1 MANQNNNKGGQQQ
14 DVNQLLK
21 VRREKLQNLQ
31 EAGKD
36 PFQITKYNVTHH
48 SSDVKELYNA
58 HEAEILGDRKAP
70 DVEGLD
76 DAAKREVIN
85 NDYNERRE
93 IMDAKPIEVSIAGRM
108 MFKRVMGKASF
119 CNIQDLKGN
128 IQVYVARDNVGE
140 DSYADFKKSDIGD
153 IYGVKGFAF
162 RTKTGEISIHA
173 EEITLLSKSLQI
185 LPEKFHGLTDTDTR
199 YRQRYVDL
207 IMNQESKEVFIKRSQ
222 ILKEI
227 RNFLAGRDFMEVE
240 TPMLVSNAG
249 GAAARPF
256 ETHYNAL
263 NEDVKLRISLELY
276 LKRLIVGGLE
286 RVYEIGRVFRNEGVD
301 TRHNPEF
308 TLMELYQAYTDY
320 EGMMELTESMFRY
333 LAEKVCGSTKISYNG
348 VEIDLGK
355 PFARMTMIDA
365 IKKYA
370 GVDFDQ
376 VPDDAAAKKLADEHH
391 IEYEERHKKGDIV
404 NLFFEEYCEKELI
417 QPTFIMDHPIEISP
431 LTKKKP
437 SDPTKV
443 ERFELFCNT
452 WEMCNAYSE
461 LNDPIDQ
468 RERFAAQDANA
479 AAGDDEAEHTDED
492 FLNALEI
499 GMPPTGGIGYG
510 IDRLVMLLTDSQA
523 IRDVLL
529 FPTMKSLD
537 GVNKKNDVNNT
548 ASEAPEKNV
557 KTESEKIDF
566 SNVKIE
572 PIFEEMVDFDTFSK
586 SDFRAVKI
594 LACEAVPKSK
604 KLLKFTLD
612 DGERKDRVILSGIH
626 EYYEPEELV
635 GKTAIAIVNLPPR
648 KMMGIDSEGMLISA
662 VHEEDGHEGLNLLM
676 VDDHIPA
683 GAKLY

>member
-1 MANQNNNKGGQQQ
+1 MGEQKNQKTQ

-21 VRREKLQNLQ
+21 IRRDKLAELQ
-31 EAGKD
+31 ADGKD
-36 PFQITKYNVTHH
+36 PFQITKFDVTHH
-48 SSDVKELYNA
+48 SQEVKDQFEDL
-58 HEAEILGDRKAP
+58 
-70 DVEGLD
+70 EGKSVVL
-76 DAAKREVIN
+76 
-85 NDYNERRE
+85 
-93 IMDAKPIEVSIAGRM
+93 AGRM
-108 MFKRVMGKASF
+108 MSKRVMGKASF
-119 CNIQDLKGN
+119 CNIQDLQGN
-128 IQVYVARDNVGE
+128 IQSYVARDSIGE
-140 DSYADFKKSDIGD
+140 EEYKAFKKMDIGD
-153 IYGVKGFAF
+153 IVGLEGEVFK
-162 RTKTGEISIHA
+162 TKTGEISIHA
-173 EEITLLSKSLQI
+173 SKVTLLSKSLQI
-185 LPEKFHGLTDTDTR
+185 LPEKFHGLTNTDIR

-207 IMNQESKEVFIKRSQ
+207 IMNADVKDTFIKRSRIISAVRQ
-222 ILKEI
+222 YL
-227 RNFLAGRDFMEVE
+227 NGQGFLEVE

-256 ETHYNAL
+256 ETHFNAL
-263 NEDVKLRISLELY
+263 NEDLKLRISLELY
-276 LKRLIVGGLE
+276 LKRLIVGGME
-286 RVYEIGRVFRNEGVD
+286 RVYEIGRVFRNEGLD

-320 EGMMELTESMFRY
+320 HGMMDLTENMYRY
-333 LAEKVCGSTKISYNG
+333 VAQTVLGTTTISYNG
-348 VEIDLGK
+348 IEMDLGK
-355 PFARMTMIDA
+355 PFERITMVDA
-365 IKKYA
+365 VKKYS
-370 GVDFDQ
+370 GVDWNEIKDLEAAR
-376 VPDDAAAKKLADEHH
+376 AAAREHH
-391 IEYEERHKKGDIV
+391 IEYEERHKKGDIL
-404 NLFFEEYCEKELI
+404 NLFFEEFVEEHLI
-417 QPTFIMDHPIEISP
+417 QPTFVMDHPVEISP

-437 SDPTKV
+437 ENPEYV
-443 ERFELFCNT
+443 ERFEFFMNG
-452 WEMCNAYSE
+452 WEMANAYSE

-468 RERFAAQDANA
+468 RARFAAQEELFAQGDEEAN
-479 AAGDDEAEHTDED
+479 HTDED

-499 GMPPTGGIGYG
+499 GMPPTGGIGFG
-510 IDRLVMLLTDSQA
+510 IDRMCMLLTDSAA

-537 GVNKKNDVNNT
+537 ADKKANKT
-548 ASEAPEKNV
+548 SEAAPAVAEKV
-557 KTESEKIDF
+557 AEKVDF

-572 PIFEEMVDFDTFSK
+572 PIFEEMVDFDTFAK

-676 VDDHIPA
+676 VDDRIPA

>member
-1 MANQNNNKGGQQQ
+1 MAQQKQEQ
-14 DVNQLLK
+14 DLNQLLK
-21 VRREKLQNLQ
+21 VRRDKLADLQ
-31 EAGKD
+31 ANGKD
-36 PFQITKYNVTHH
+36 PFQITKFNQTHH
-48 SSDVKELYNA
+48 SMEVKSLYEA
-58 HEAEILGDRKAP
+58 HEAELLKDRAEV
-70 DVEGLD
+70 DVTGLD
-76 DAAKREVIN
+76 EEQAKEAVKK
-85 NDYNERRE
+85 DYEERRE
-93 IMDAKPIEVSIAGRM
+93 IMDASPIHVAIAGRM

-119 CNIQDLKGN
+119 CNIQDLQGN
-128 IQVYVARDNVGE
+128 IQVYVARDAIGA

-153 IYGVKGFAF
+153 IFGLEGFAF
-162 RTKTGEISIHA
+162 RTRTGEISIHA
-173 EEITLLSKSLQI
+173 ESMTLLSKSLQI
-185 LPEKFHGLTDTDTR
+185 LPEKFHGLTDTDMR

-207 IMNQESKEVFIKRSQ
+207 IMNQDSKNVFIKRSQ

-227 RNFLAGRDFMEVE
+227 RNFLADRDFMEVE
-240 TPMLVSNAG
+240 TPMLVANAG

-333 LAEKVCGSTKISYNG
+333 LAEKVCGSAKISYNG
-348 VEIDLGK
+348 IEIDLSK
-355 PFARMTMIDA
+355 PFERLTMNDA

-370 GVDFDQ
+370 GIDFDE
-376 VPDDAAAKKLADEHH
+376 VADDEAAKKLADEHH
-391 IEYEERHKKGDIV
+391 IEYEERHKKGDII

-437 SDPTKV
+437 SDPNKV
-443 ERFELFCNT
+443 ERFELFINT

-468 RERFAAQDANA
+468 RERFKAQDALA
-479 AAGDDEAEHTDED
+479 DAGDEEANHTDED

-529 FPTMKSLD
+529 FPTMKSL
-537 GVNKKNDVNNT
+537 NAKKGEGK
-548 ASEAPEKNV
+548 AEKAVENAAV
-557 KTESEKIDF
+557 AEEKVAEKIDF

-572 PIFEEMVDFDTFSK
+572 PLFEEMIDFDTFAK
-586 SDFRAVKI
+586 ADFRAVKI
-594 LACEAVPKSK
+594 LECEAVPKSK

-612 DGERKDRVILSGIH
+612 DGTDRKRTILSGIH
-626 EYYEPEELV
+626 EYYEPEDLI

-676 VDDHIPA
+676 VNDWIPA

>member
-1 MANQNNNKGGQQQ
+1 MGEQQKNTQ
-14 DVNQLLK
+14 EPDLNQLKK
-21 VRREKLQNLQ
+21 VRREKLADLQ
-31 EAGKD
+31 ANGQD
-36 PFQITKYNVTHH
+36 PFTITKYNQTHH
-48 SSDVKELYNA
+48 SQEIKDNFGEL
-58 HEAEILGDRKAP
+58 
-70 DVEGLD
+70 EG
-76 DAAKREVIN
+76 KQ
-85 NDYNERRE
+85 
-93 IMDAKPIEVSIAGRM
+93 VSVAGRM
-108 MFKRVMGKASF
+108 MSKRVMGKASF
-119 CNIQDLKGN
+119 CNLQDLQGN
-128 IQVYVARDNVGE
+128 IQSYVARDSVGE
-140 DSYADFKKSDIGD
+140 DVYKGFKKFDVGDVIG
-153 IYGVKGFAF
+153 IEGEVF

-173 EEITLLSKSLQI
+173 SNITLLSKSLQV
-185 LPEKFHGLTDTDTR
+185 LPEKFHGLTNTDLR

-207 IMNQESKEVFIKRSQ
+207 IMNPEVKDTFIKRSK
-222 ILKEI
+222 ILAAI
-227 RNFLAGRDFMEVE
+227 RKYLSGEGFMEVE
-240 TPMLVSNAG
+240 TPMLVANAG

-256 ETHYNAL
+256 ETHFNAL
-263 NEDVKLRISLELY
+263 DEDLKLRISLELY

-286 RVYEIGRVFRNEGVD
+286 RVYEIGRVFRNEGLD

-320 EGMMELTESMFRY
+320 HGMMDLTENLYRY
-333 LAEKVCGSTKISYNG
+333 VAQEVLGTTKIVYKG
-348 VEIDLGK
+348 VEMDLGK
-355 PFARMTMIDA
+355 PFERITMIDA
-365 IKKYA
+365 VKKYA
-370 GVDFDQ
+370 GVDWNEVETLEQ
-376 VPDDAAAKKLADEHH
+376 ARALAKEHH
-391 IEYEERHKKGDIV
+391 VEFEERHKKGDILS
-404 NLFFEEYCEKELI
+404 LFFEEFAEEHLI
-417 QPTFIMDHPIEISP
+417 QPTFVMDHPIEISP

-437 SDPTKV
+437 ENPDYV
-443 ERFELFCNT
+443 ERFEFFMNG
-452 WEMCNAYSE
+452 WEMANAYSE

-468 RERFAAQDANA
+468 RERFKAQEELLAQ
-479 AAGDDEAEHTDED
+479 GDDEANTTDED
-492 FLNALEI
+492 FMNALEI
-499 GMPPTGGIGYG
+499 GMPPTGGIGFG
-510 IDRLVMLLTDSQA
+510 IDRMCMLLTGAEA

-537 GVNKKNDVNNT
+537 GVNKKNDVKKS

-557 KTESEKIDF
+557 EAEPEKIDF

-572 PIFEEMVDFDTFSK
+572 PIFEEMVDFDTFAK
-586 SDFRAVKI
+586 SDYRAVKI